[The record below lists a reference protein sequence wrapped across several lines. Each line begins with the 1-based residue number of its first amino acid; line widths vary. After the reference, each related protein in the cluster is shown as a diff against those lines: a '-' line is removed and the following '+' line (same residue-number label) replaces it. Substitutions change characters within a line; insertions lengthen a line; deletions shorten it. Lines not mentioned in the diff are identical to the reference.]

1 MCLSA
6 YWQSNLANECSQ
18 ISAEGYCKTWYLHPN
33 HIDWFGHLKV
43 QEKFSSSDISWNRA
57 MDEVRTDRLM
67 AKYGK
72 DSLLVIIRD
81 WPISEKY
88 KDKPEMVAS
97 LEYLVC
103 LVHIIF
109 FCIIFLNISVFCTK

>member
-1 MCLSA
+1 
-6 YWQSNLANECSQ
+6 
-18 ISAEGYCKTWYLHPN
+18 
-33 HIDWFGHLKV
+33 
-43 QEKFSSSDISWNRA
+43 

-88 KDKPEMVAS
+88 KNKPEMVAS

-103 LVHIIF
+103 LVHIFLYNFSESKLF
-109 FCIIFLNISVFCTK
+109 FV

>member
-1 MCLSA
+1 MHGITFEIHL
-6 YWQSNLANECSQ
+6 
-18 ISAEGYCKTWYLHPN
+18 
-33 HIDWFGHLKV
+33 DWFCFFKV
-43 QEKFSSSDISWNRA
+43 QEKFSSNDISWNRA

-81 WPISEKY
+81 WTVSEKY
-88 KDKPEMVAS
+88 KDKPELVAS

-103 LVHIIF
+103 VVNMH
-109 FCIIFLNISVFCTK
+109 

>member
-1 MCLSA
+1 
-6 YWQSNLANECSQ
+6 
-18 ISAEGYCKTWYLHPN
+18 
-33 HIDWFGHLKV
+33 
-43 QEKFSSSDISWNRA
+43 

-81 WPISEKY
+81 WPVSGKY

-97 LEYLVC
+97 LEYLVR
-103 LVHIIF
+103 LV
-109 FCIIFLNISVFCTK
+109 NDSANKEA

>member
-1 MCLSA
+1 MPFKIVLIG
-6 YWQSNLANECSQ
+6 LA
-18 ISAEGYCKTWYLHPN
+18 T
-33 HIDWFGHLKV
+33 FKV
-43 QEKFSSSDISWNRA
+43 QEKFSSSEISWNRA

-81 WPISEKY
+81 WPASEKY

-103 LVHIIF
+103 LVNIRLNTLCHI
-109 FCIIFLNISVFCTK
+109 